1 MLRILSASLYV
12 FVFLFGLDAQ
22 PLQSISIKTD
32 AVNLSQSVSK
42 QAIKDVVGL
51 LADACKCNV
60 QINNPVAEIQI
71 ILPSILKSSSEAP
84 SRFENNH
91 SYPILHYPET
101 DYRWT
106 SMKKDSL
113 TLLHLD
119 TKSYEG
125 ISCGLYGLLQEKLG
139 FMFYHPRQTI
149 VPDLKQWPLSETFN
163 WEMKARFHK
172 RGFHIHSQHPLELT
186 EQLLDED
193 YPNAMRDIKQY
204 IDWLARNG
212 QNYFEFNLLEGI
224 NRKKWPAFAKE
235 FVDYGHS
242 RGILMGID
250 LSLHMIQQKAFQ
262 LYRSSVSQRKQIERN
277 MAMLNEAGWDTWD
290 IEFSKTEFSSG
301 NVKKKTELQLFITD
315 KLTNQYHVKAMG
327 RKHVVKASK
336 ELGKGKEKKTYELS
350 PEEKEL
356 DKNRGILIHTVMF
369 YNTFEEKAPV
379 YRNENLRHMLDLLLV
394 EQKQRETWYYPESAY
409 WITFDNSI
417 PMTLLPYLK
426 ARLDDILLMDSLQI
440 PGHITFS
447 SGWEWGY
454 WLTDWS
460 IARWSWEQIENGTPQ
475 ENYPEE
481 FMNQIFSDKA
491 TQTFLKASS
500 DLQQEYI
507 KDKELIRYLTSATAT
522 DEFPESFRL
531 EFHPRPRWSYKNIRN
546 KSSRTDLDSIRNEAV
561 LPLLEFYEK
570 ANMLVKNFQVNDS
583 LSNELKDGIAIT
595 ALRAKHRAYTLQYL
609 LGMRQSELN
618 GLGKKK
624 ANEALGHF
632 LTEAENIRSEG
643 MEIVKR
649 REMYYRYPI
658 ESIARRHKSH
668 TAYNFG
674 YLYPVS
680 NLNFWQREEQQAKHN
695 RWSPFYKNIFD
706 LFRIIGIVN

>member
-1 MLRILSASLYV
+1 MFRIFFTSLFAFTFIYT
-12 FVFLFGLDAQ
+12 LEAQ

-42 QAIKDVVGL
+42 QAIGDVVNL
-51 LADACKCNV
+51 LEDACKCSV
-60 QINNPVAEIQI
+60 QINNPEAEIQI
-71 ILPSILKSSSEAP
+71 ILPSILKSSEAP
-84 SRFENNH
+84 SRFENNAK
-91 SYPILHYPET
+91 YPILHYPET

-106 SMKKDSL
+106 SMKKDTL
-113 TLLHLD
+113 TLLQLE

-139 FMFYHPRQTI
+139 FKFYHPRETI
-149 VPDLKQWPLSETFN
+149 IPDLKQWTLPDNMN
-163 WEMKARFHK
+163 WEVKARFHK

-186 EQLLDED
+186 EQLLDEK
-193 YPNAMRDIKQY
+193 YPNAMYDIKQY
-204 IDWLARNG
+204 LDWLARNG

-224 NRKKWPAFAKE
+224 NRKTWPAFAKE

-242 RGILMGID
+242 RGILMGVD

-262 LYRSSVSQRKQIERN
+262 LYRSSASKKKQIERN
-277 MAMLNEAGWDTWD
+277 MAMLNQAGWDTWD

-315 KLTNQYHVKAMG
+315 QLTNKYHVKPMG
-327 RKHVVKASK
+327 RKHVVKASE
-336 ELGKGKEKKTYELS
+336 ELGKGEAKKTYELS
-350 PEEKEL
+350 SEDKEL

-379 YRNENLRHMLDLLLV
+379 YRNKNLQHMLHLLLL
-394 EQKQRETWYYPESAY
+394 EKQKRETWYYPESAY

-460 IARWSWEQIENGTPQ
+460 IARWSWDQTENGTPRK
-475 ENYPEE
+475 NYPEE
-481 FMNQIFSDKA
+481 FMNQIFWDKT

-507 KDKELIRYLTSATAT
+507 KDRELIRYLTSATAT
-522 DEFPESFRL
+522 DEFPEPFRL

-546 KSSRTDLDSIRNEAV
+546 KSSREVLDSIRNEAV
-561 LPLLEFYEK
+561 QPLLEFYEK
-570 ANMLVKNFQVNDS
+570 ANGLVKNFEVSDS
-583 LSNELKDGIAIT
+583 LSNELKDGMAIT
-595 ALRAKHRAYTLQYL
+595 TLRAKHRAYTLQYL
-609 LGMRQSELN
+609 LGMRLAELN
-618 GLGKKK
+618 GLGKKE

-632 LTEAENIRSEG
+632 LAEAVSIRSEA

-649 REMYYRYPI
+649 REALYRYPI

-680 NLNFWQREEQQAKHN
+680 NLNFWSREEQQAKHN